1 VRGEWGQ
8 LPVRLG
14 HSRPSAGYGTVCPMP
29 PGAETTDETDE
40 ELPTSLE
47 DAADLLY
54 GVGREEFI
62 GVRDALVKQVRA
74 AGDREL
80 ATEIGGLRKPS
91 VAAWV
96 ANRLAREYPD
106 EVEGLE
112 ELGGSLRDAQE
123 KLEGDALRQLS
134 RQRHGLINALVER
147 GRRIAREEAVRLG
160 DPAVRELEKTIGAA
174 LADPAAARALAG
186 GQLAGG
192 MEAGPGLGD
201 GGISAALG
209 GPASGAR
216 SARTARPSR
225 PSQRRPD
232 RRPPRAPRPG
242 DVAASEPEEQ
252 VDRDGEDQERAEQE
266 RREREERERRER
278 EERERAEQI
287 ARESRERADE
297 AAELARRAAEDADT
311 ATGEAEDADA
321 AVSDLRARLEAAEE
335 TRRTAWD
342 AADAA
347 ARERDA
353 RRREADRAREDAESA
368 ERHVRTLGVQ
378 S

>member
-1 VRGEWGQ
+1 MRGEWGQ
-8 LPVRLG
+8 VPVRLG
-14 HSRPSAGYGTVCPMP
+14 HSRPSAGYGTVCPMA

-134 RQRHGLINALVER
+134 RQRHELINALVER

-232 RRPPRAPRPG
+232 RRPPRAPRTG
-242 DVAASEPEEQ
+242 DTTTPEPEEQ
-252 VDRDGEDQERAEQE
+252 VDREGRTRSAPS
-266 RREREERERRER
+266 RSSASGRS
-278 EERERAEQI
+278 ANAGS
-287 ARESRERADE
+287 ARSASARSRPPASPASAPTRPPSSPVAPPRTPTR
-297 AAELARRAAEDADT
+297 RRA
-311 ATGEAEDADA
+311 
-321 AVSDLRARLEAAEE
+321 RP
-335 TRRTAWD
+335 RTPTP
-342 AADAA
+342 
-347 ARERDA
+347 
-353 RRREADRAREDAESA
+353 S
-368 ERHVRTLGVQ
+368 
-378 S
+378 

>member
-1 VRGEWGQ
+1 
-8 LPVRLG
+8 
-14 HSRPSAGYGTVCPMP
+14 MP
-29 PGAETTDETDE
+29 PAQDAPPEAESSGAGE

-62 GVRDALVKQVRA
+62 GYRDALVKQVRQ

-80 ATEIGGLRKPS
+80 AGEIAALRKPS

-96 ANRLAREYPD
+96 ANRLAREFPD
-106 EVEGLE
+106 EIGGLE
-112 ELGGSLRDAQE
+112 ELGGSLREAQE

-160 DPAVRELEKTIGAA
+160 DPAVRELERTIGAA
-174 LADPAAARALAG
+174 LADPTAARALAG

-216 SARTARPSR
+216 AARAARPAR
-225 PSQRRPD
+225 GGTRRPD
-232 RRPPRAPRPG
+232 RRPSRPAAPPREKD
-242 DVAASEPEEQ
+242 DVPEEDADE
-252 VDRDGEDQERAEQE
+252 VTDDDALDVRDDRESREREDRERAEQE
-266 RREREERERRER
+266 ERERAERERRER
-278 EERERAEQI
+278 AERERA
-287 ARESRERADE
+287 RK
-297 AAELARRAAEDADT
+297 AAEEARAQADAADVAARRA
-311 ATGEAEDADA
+311 GEDADA
-321 AVSDLRARLEAAEE
+321 ASAEAADADATVSDLRARLAAAEDA
-335 TRRTAWD
+335 RREAWD
-342 AADAA
+342 RADTA
-347 ARERDA
+347 ARERDT

-368 ERHVRTLGVQ
+368 ERHARSLG
-378 S
+378 

>member
-1 VRGEWGQ
+1 
-8 LPVRLG
+8 
-14 HSRPSAGYGTVCPMP
+14 MP
-29 PGAETTDETDE
+29 PAQDAPTEAETTGADE

-62 GVRDALVKQVRA
+62 GYRDALVKQVRQ

-80 ATEIGGLRKPS
+80 AGEIGALRKPS

-96 ANRLAREYPD
+96 ANRLAREFPD
-106 EVEGLE
+106 EIGGLE
-112 ELGGSLRDAQE
+112 ELGGSLREAQE

-160 DPAVRELEKTIGAA
+160 DPAVRELERTIGAA
-174 LADPAAARALAG
+174 LADPTAARALAG

-216 SARTARPSR
+216 AGRATRPATGTK
-225 PSQRRPD
+225 RRPD
-232 RRPPRAPRPG
+232 RRPPRPAAPTRDEESAEDLADDAL
-242 DVAASEPEEQ
+242 DVRD
-252 VDRDGEDQERAEQE
+252 DRESREREDRERAEQE
-266 RREREERERRER
+266 ERERAERERRER
-278 EERERAEQI
+278 EERERAQKAAEE
-287 ARESRERADE
+287 ARARAD
-297 AAELARRAAEDADT
+297 AADDAARRAAEDAD
-311 ATGEAEDADA
+311 AASAEAEDADA
-321 AVSDLRARLEAAEE
+321 TVSDLRARLAAAEDA
-335 TRRTAWD
+335 RREAWD
-342 AADAA
+342 RADTA
-347 ARERDA
+347 ARERDT
-353 RRREADRAREDAESA
+353 RRREAERAREDAESA
-368 ERHVRTLGVQ
+368 ERQARSFG
-378 S
+378 

>member
-1 VRGEWGQ
+1 
-8 LPVRLG
+8 
-14 HSRPSAGYGTVCPMP
+14 MP
-29 PGAETTDETDE
+29 PAQDAPTEAESSGADE

-62 GVRDALVKQVRA
+62 GYRDALVKQVRQ

-80 ATEIGGLRKPS
+80 AGEIGALRKPS

-96 ANRLAREYPD
+96 ANRLAREFPD
-106 EVEGLE
+106 EIGGLE
-112 ELGGSLRDAQE
+112 ELGGSLREAQE

-160 DPAVRELEKTIGAA
+160 DPAVRELERTIGAA
-174 LADPAAARALAG
+174 LADPTAARALAG

-216 SARTARPSR
+216 AARAARPAR
-225 PSQRRPD
+225 GGTKRRPD
-232 RRPPRAPRPG
+232 RRPPRPAAPVREESPDD
-242 DVAASEPEEQ
+242 DVEDADDALD
-252 VDRDGEDQERAEQE
+252 VRDDRESREREDRERAEQE
-266 RREREERERRER
+266 ERERAERERRER
-278 EERERAEQI
+278 EERERAQKAAEE
-287 ARESRERADE
+287 ARARAD
-297 AAELARRAAEDADT
+297 AADDAARRAAEDADG
-311 ATGEAEDADA
+311 ASAEAEDADA
-321 AVSDLRARLEAAEE
+321 TVSDLRARLAAAEDA
-335 TRRTAWD
+335 RREAWD
-342 AADAA
+342 RADTA
-347 ARERDA
+347 ARERDT
-353 RRREADRAREDAESA
+353 RRREAERAREDAESA
-368 ERHVRTLGVQ
+368 ERHVRSFG
-378 S
+378 

>member
-1 VRGEWGQ
+1 
-8 LPVRLG
+8 
-14 HSRPSAGYGTVCPMP
+14 MP
-29 PGAETTDETDE
+29 TGAETTDETDE

-80 ATEIGGLRKPS
+80 ATEIGGVRKPS

-112 ELGGSLRDAQE
+112 ELGGSLREAQE

-160 DPAVRELEKTIGAA
+160 DPAVRELERTIGAA

-216 SARTARPSR
+216 PARRAHPTRPSPSR
-225 PSQRRPD
+225 PDRRPD
-232 RRPPRAPRPG
+232 RRPSRPAPPARDDADEDTDG
-242 DVAASEPEEQ
+242 SDGSDTDAALDVRDDAETRERE
-252 VDRDGEDQERAEQE
+252 DRERAERE
-266 RREREERERRER
+266 ERERAERERRER
-278 EERERAEQI
+278 EERERAEQA
-287 ARESRERADE
+287 AREARERAD
-297 AAELARRAAEDADT
+297 AADEQARRAAEEADA
-311 ATGEAEDADA
+311 ASREAQDADA
-321 AVSDLRARLEAAEE
+321 TVSDLRARLEAAE
-335 TRRTAWD
+335 D
-342 AADAA
+342 
-347 ARERDA
+347 
-353 RRREADRAREDAESA
+353 
-368 ERHVRTLGVQ
+368 
-378 S
+378 

>member
-1 VRGEWGQ
+1 
-8 LPVRLG
+8 
-14 HSRPSAGYGTVCPMP
+14 MP
-29 PGAETTDETDE
+29 PETTDETDE

-225 PSQRRPD
+225 PSTRRPD
-232 RRPPRAPRPG
+232 RRPPRAPRTG
-242 DVAASEPEEQ
+242 DVTAPGPEEPI
-252 VDRDGEDQERAEQE
+252 DRDGEDRERAEQE
-266 RREREERERRER
+266 QAEQEQRRQEERERRER
-278 EERERAEQI
+278 EERERAEQA
-287 ARESRERADE
+287 ARETRERADE
-297 AAELARRAAEDADT
+297 AAELARRAAEEADT

-335 TRRTAWD
+335 TRRSAWD
-342 AADAA
+342 AADTA

>member
-1 VRGEWGQ
+1 
-8 LPVRLG
+8 
-14 HSRPSAGYGTVCPMP
+14 MP
-29 PGAETTDETDE
+29 PAQDAPTEAEPNDADE

-62 GVRDALVKQVRA
+62 SHRGALVKQVRQ

-80 ATEIGGLRKPS
+80 AGEIGALRKPS

-96 ANRLAREYPD
+96 ANRLAREFPD
-106 EVEGLE
+106 EIGALE
-112 ELGGSLRDAQE
+112 ELGGSLRAAQE

-160 DPAVRELEKTIGAA
+160 DPAVRELERTIGAA
-174 LADPAAARALAG
+174 LADATAARALAG

-216 SARTARPSR
+216 PARAGRAARSAPGGTK
-225 PSQRRPD
+225 RRPD
-232 RRPPRAPRPG
+232 RRPSRPAAPVR
-242 DVAASEPEEQ
+242 DDAS
-252 VDRDGEDQERAEQE
+252 GEDD
-266 RREREERERRER
+266 
-278 EERERAEQI
+278 
-287 ARESRERADE
+287 S
-297 AAELARRAAEDADT
+297 
-311 ATGEAEDADA
+311 G
-321 AVSDLRARLEAAEE
+321 
-335 TRRTAWD
+335 
-342 AADAA
+342 
-347 ARERDA
+347 
-353 RRREADRAREDAESA
+353 
-368 ERHVRTLGVQ
+368 
-378 S
+378 

>member
-1 VRGEWGQ
+1 
-8 LPVRLG
+8 
-14 HSRPSAGYGTVCPMP
+14 MP

-225 PSQRRPD
+225 PSERRPD
-232 RRPPRAPRPG
+232 RRPPARPAPGTPRRPSPRSRSTGTARTRSAPSRSSASGTSANAGSARSASARSRPRARPASVPTRPPSWPVAPPRTPI
-242 DVAASEPEEQ
+242 
-252 VDRDGEDQERAEQE
+252 R
-266 RREREERERRER
+266 
-278 EERERAEQI
+278 
-287 ARESRERADE
+287 
-297 AAELARRAAEDADT
+297 RRA
-311 ATGEAEDADA
+311 
-321 AVSDLRARLEAAEE
+321 RP
-335 TRRTAWD
+335 RTPTP
-342 AADAA
+342 
-347 ARERDA
+347 R
-353 RRREADRAREDAESA
+353 
-368 ERHVRTLGVQ
+368 
-378 S
+378 

>member
-1 VRGEWGQ
+1 
-8 LPVRLG
+8 
-14 HSRPSAGYGTVCPMP
+14 MP

-232 RRPPRAPRPG
+232 RRPPRAPRTE
-242 DVAASEPEEQ
+242 DAATPEPEEQ
-252 VDRDGEDQERAEQE
+252 VDRDGEDRERAEQDQRE
-266 RREREERERRER
+266 REQREREEREREERERRER
-278 EERERAEQI
+278 EERERAEQA
-287 ARESRERADE
+287 ARQTRERADE

-335 TRRTAWD
+335 TRRSAWD